1 MNLKSTLV
9 RFKQIDINEN
19 KADYEKP
26 KITPIKT
33 LEENPIT
40 YIVEAGDSLS
50 DIAYRFNVDLNEIVT
65 LNTIKDPSLINI
77 NQILLI
83 PRNPINNEPSPEKI
97 LVVSGYG
104 SGHGVGMSQWGARY
118 MASRGAKAEEILKH
132 FYRGVKIKPF
142 KKYFL

>member
-9 RFKQIDINEN
+9 RFKLIELNETKSDN
-19 KADYEKP
+19 EKP
-26 KITPIKT
+26 KISSTNT
-33 LEENPIT
+33 LEEKPIT

-50 DIAYRFNVDLNEIVT
+50 DIAYRFNVDLREIVT

-83 PRNPINNEPSPEKI
+83 PKNSINNEPILEKI

-118 MASRGAKAEEILKH
+118 MATKGAKAEKILKH
-132 FYRGVKIKPF
+132 FF
-142 KKYFL
+142 

>member
-1 MNLKSTLV
+1 MNLESTLV
-9 RFKQIDINEN
+9 RFKLIELNET
-19 KADYEKP
+19 KSDYENP
-26 KITPIKT
+26 KISTTKT
-33 LEENPIT
+33 LEEKPLT
-40 YIVEAGDSLS
+40 YIVEAGDNLS
-50 DIAYRFNVDLNEIVT
+50 DIAYRFNVDLRDIVT

-83 PRNPINNEPSPEKI
+83 PRNPINHESSLEKI

-118 MASRGAKAEEILKH
+118 MATKGAKAEEILKH

-142 KKYFL
+142 KKYFF